1 MEWWNGGM
9 VEWWN
14 GGMVGWW
21 NGGMVE
27 WWNGGMVL
35 SKYKILTLRISN
47 SPNITNIQIS
57 QIFKYHKYP
66 NITNIQISQIFKYHK
81 YSNITNIQI
90 SQISKLS
97 LMSTNFIMDFLFG
110 IGLPSLASS
119 FELKEILKSP
129 ANIILTF

>member
-1 MEWWNGGM
+1 MVEWWNGGM
-9 VEWWN
+9 VEWWD
-14 GGMVGWW
+14 GGMVEWW

-66 NITNIQISQIFKYHK
+66 NTTNIQAFFDVK
-81 YSNITNIQI
+81 
-90 SQISKLS
+90 
-97 LMSTNFIMDFLFG
+97 FL
-110 IGLPSLASS
+110 
-119 FELKEILKSP
+119 ILDLCSIWCP
-129 ANIILTF
+129 LGE